1 MLARIEHLVTSGTFS
16 LDGGTWEVDNNV
28 WLVGDDDE
36 VLVIDAAHDADAI
49 RTAVGDRRVVA
60 IVCTHAHDDHVNAAP
75 ALAGTTGA
83 PVLLHGE
90 DAGLWDL
97 THPDRAFDEEL
108 TDGETITVADLTLH
122 VLHTPGHAPGAVC
135 LYAPDLGAVFSG
147 DTLFA
152 GGPGAT
158 GRSFSDFPTIIESI
172 RTRLLVLP
180 PETVVHPGH
189 GASTTIGDEADDLQ
203 EWIARGH

>member
-1 MLARIEHLVTSGTFS
+1 MLARIEHLVTSGIFS
-16 LDGGTWEVDNNV
+16 LDGGSWEVDNNV
-28 WLVGDDDE
+28 WLVGDDDD

-60 IVCTHAHDDHVNAAP
+60 IACTHAHNDHVNAAP
-75 ALAGTTGA
+75 ALAGATGA
-83 PVLLHGE
+83 PVLLHAE
-90 DAGLWDL
+90 DAELWDM
-97 THPDRAFDEEL
+97 THPDRPFDEEL
-108 TDGETITVADLTLH
+108 ADGETITVAGLTVH

-135 LYAPDLGAVFSG
+135 LYVPELGAVFSG

-189 GASTTIGDEADDLQ
+189 GETTTIGDEAGDLQ